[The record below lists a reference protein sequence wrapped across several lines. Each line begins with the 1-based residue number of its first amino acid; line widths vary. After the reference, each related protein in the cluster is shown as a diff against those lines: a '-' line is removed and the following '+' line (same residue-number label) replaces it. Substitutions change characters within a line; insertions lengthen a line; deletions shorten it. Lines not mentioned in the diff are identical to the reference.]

1 MNYSIYPIHDSDF
14 HQINKKINL
23 SPNSKCIETQ
33 GYNYN
38 DKCIL
43 QVNNGYHKP
52 LNELCMEKHYKTY
65 YWEYDIKTEK
75 ILWSDNACHLLNIK
89 PQELTFK

>member
-52 LNELCMEKHYKTY
+52 LNELCMEKHYKIIDRDPK
-65 YWEYDIKTEK
+65 DICSSP
-75 ILWSDNACHLLNIK
+75 WNN
-89 PQELTFK
+89 LTKRKSLVKYF

>member
-1 MNYSIYPIHDSDF
+1 MNYSIYLIHDSDF

-23 SPNSKCIETQ
+23 SPNSKCIGTQ

-52 LNELCMEKHYKTY
+52 LNELCMEKHYKIEVQMVPKSRF
-65 YWEYDIKTEK
+65 WVPRWP
-75 ILWSDNACHLLNIK
+75 LGRPWVG
-89 PQELTFK
+89 PGGP